1 MHLEDLLEGQ
11 PLFID
16 LSGQLI
22 EGLSSGIQTMNWFRR
37 PDEKELGNASFKEKK
52 LDDAIMHYTYGL
64 EQCQGTSQTAER
76 ARLLANRSAALVGVE
91 LYREALLDAE
101 EAARLAPE
109 WPKGWA
115 RKGKALTCLQKHKL
129 AAAAYARGLEAALKA
144 LEAAETSH
152 GKELEAMKRQAES
165 SSDMYLKLLGEH
177 ETLRAQLEDYELMF
191 AGADAVKA
199 KVG

>member
-1 MHLEDLLEGQ
+1 
-11 PLFID
+11 
-16 LSGQLI
+16 
-22 EGLSSGIQTMNWFRR
+22 MNWFKR
-37 PDEKELGNASFKEKK
+37 PDEKELGNASYKEKK
-52 LDDAIMHYTYGL
+52 LDEAIMHYTHGL
-64 EQCQGTSQTAER
+64 EQCQGTSQTQER
-76 ARLLANRSAALVGVE
+76 ARLLANRSAAFVGVD
-91 LYREALLDAE
+91 LYREALSDAE
-101 EAARLAPE
+101 EACRIEPS

-115 RKGKALTCLQKHKL
+115 RKGKALTCLQQHKK

-177 ETLRAQLEDYELMF
+177 ETLRAKLEDYELMF